1 MSEENIINNNFIF
14 SDSEMSSVET
24 LAYDY
29 DYRSYLQTIIN
40 NQNKII
46 DNQDKTFEMINGFN
60 TYMIFFLAIV
70 LVYQLFKNFIR
81 K

>member
-40 NQNKII
+40 NQ
-46 DNQDKTFEMINGFN
+46 DKTFEMINGFN